1 MKKRILCA
9 FTPTLFL
16 LLMMICTLFTP
27 AGAND
32 KPERKLNTDIS
43 LTIISMHE
51 IDAKGNLVSKKPFSG
66 QMTLYKNNTY
76 TLNFENVNDEGTFKF
91 ARPDKYQPK
100 TMIFFYSKN
109 KYTFYA
115 YPRPNM
121 LSIWI
126 NKTENETD
134 IWLNAVP
141 AEENKNDYETSLED
155 NPKK

>member
-1 MKKRILCA
+1 MKKKMRFAI
-9 FTPTLFL
+9 TPVLFL
-16 LLMMICTLFTP
+16 LIITLGTT
-27 AGAND
+27 AWTKD
-32 KPERKLNTDIS
+32 KSELKLNTDIT
-43 LTIISMHE
+43 LTVISMHE
-51 IDAKGNLVSKKPFSG
+51 VDADQKLVSKKPYSG
-66 QMTLYKNNTY
+66 QITLYKNNTY
-76 TLNFENVNDEGTFKF
+76 KLNIQNMNDEGTFKY

-126 NKTENETD
+126 SKTEKKTD

-141 AEENKNDYETSLED
+141 AEENKNEYETTVG
-155 NPKK
+155 KKTEK

>member
-1 MKKRILCA
+1 MMKKMRCA
-9 FTPTLFL
+9 IL
-16 LLMMICTLFTP
+16 LLLIVTLGTT
-27 AGAND
+27 AWAKD
-32 KPERKLNTDIS
+32 EPERKLNTDIT

-51 IDAKGNLVSKKPFSG
+51 VDANQKLVSKKPYSG
-66 QMTLYKNNTY
+66 EITLYKNNTY
-76 TLNFENVNDEGTFKF
+76 KLNIQNMNDEGTFKF

-141 AEENKNDYETSLED
+141 AEENKTEYESTVKE